1 VGELDLDRGPAG
13 LANARCRT
21 GTTTQSPTSM

>member
-1 VGELDLDRGPAG
+1 MGHIYLSLRIKKQEFAG

-21 GTTTQSPTSM
+21 DQQAD